1 MLKFNGTNIKDIMHN
16 GAYIQTVM
24 QNGNTLY
31 QRTKPLA
38 DGAYIQTVNGDTFT
52 EAEYTDL
59 FSSLQT
65 VTRKGETIYAVSD
78 YDTSHIY
85 TIESG
90 YDTAVY
96 TQVSFYDGK
105 YRDACTI
112 VEVIIL
118 TSTNEVQAIK
128 PVANLSYVGTTDI
141 KYYANDSGTGS
152 MTGRVSRYTVV
163 PKDKTVNGF
172 LFKKGDH
179 KVLCA
184 STIIRPVDWGY
195 YSAMSG
201 VPALSLEEAKQDF
214 NGVQNTETMVS
225 RSDYLE
231 NGAAKVCK
239 NYQFPSGKYGY
250 LPACGEL
257 NVMANYITEYRNLY
271 DLINGISTGDMFIWS
286 STQYD
291 YYPTMAYVLN
301 VTKVNEGINTGFKG
315 SSYEAVPFQVIE

>member
-1 MLKFNGTNIKDIMHN
+1 MIQFNGSKIKDIMYN

-24 QNGNTLY
+24 QNGNVLY

-52 EAEYTDL
+52 EAEYTDV

-65 VTRKGETIYAVSD
+65 VTRKGKTIYAVSD

-85 TIESG
+85 TIESD

-96 TQVSFYDGK
+96 MEVSFYDNK
-105 YRDACTI
+105 YRDECTI
-112 VEVIIL
+112 VEVIIS
-118 TSTNEVQAIK
+118 TTTNETLAIK
-128 PVANLSYVGTTDI
+128 PVTNLSYVGMTGI
-141 KYYANDSGTGS
+141 KYYANESGTGGT
-152 MTGRVSRYTVV
+152 TGRKSCYTVV

-184 STIIRPVDWGY
+184 STKTVATSWGY
-195 YSAMSG
+195 YGYMSDIPG
-201 VPALSLEEAKQDF
+201 LSLEEAKQDF

-225 RSDYLE
+225 HSNYSE
-231 NGAAKVCK
+231 NGAAKLCK

-257 NVMANYITEYRNLY
+257 NIMANYITEYRSLYNLV
-271 DLINGISTGDMFIWS
+271 NGTSTGGMSIWS
-286 STQYD
+286 STQVKNNSSLV
-291 YYPTMAYVLN
+291 YVL
-301 VTKVNEGINTGFKG
+301 KVAKANEGIDTNSKG
-315 SSYEAVPFQVIE
+315 STYAAVPFQVIE

>member
-1 MLKFNGTNIKDIMHN
+1 MIQFNGTNIKDIMHN

-52 EAEYTDL
+52 EAEYTDV

-65 VTRKGETIYAVSD
+65 VTRKGKTIYAVSD

-85 TIESG
+85 TIESD

-96 TQVSFYDGK
+96 MQVSFYDEK

-128 PVANLSYVGTTDI
+128 PVKNLSYVGMTDI
-141 KYYANDSGTGS
+141 KYYANDSSTGGTS
-152 MTGRVSRYTVV
+152 GRKSCYTVV

-184 STIIRPVDWGY
+184 STIIRPVNWGY
-195 YSAMSG
+195 YGAMSG
-201 VPALSLEEAKQDF
+201 VPALPLEEAKQDF

-225 RSDYLE
+225 RSDYSE

-257 NVMANYITEYRNLY
+257 NVMANYITEYRNFY
-271 DLINGISTGDMFIWS
+271 DLINGTSTGGTSIWS

-301 VTKVNEGINTGFKG
+301 VAKANEGINTGSKG

>member
-24 QNGNTLY
+24 QNGKVLY

-65 VTRKGETIYAVSD
+65 VTRKGKTIYAVSD
-78 YDTSHIY
+78 YDASHIY
-85 TIESG
+85 TIESD

-96 TQVSFYDGK
+96 TQVSFYDEK

-184 STIIRPVDWGY
+184 STKTVATSWGY
-195 YSAMSG
+195 VYYMSDIPG
-201 VPALSLEEAKQDF
+201 LSLEEAKQDF

-225 RSDYLE
+225 HSNYSE
-231 NGAAKVCK
+231 NGAAKLCK

-257 NVMANYITEYRNLY
+257 NVMANYITEYKSLYNLV
-271 DLINGISTGDMFIWS
+271 NGTSTGNMRIWS
-286 STQYD
+286 STQVKSNSSLV
-291 YYPTMAYVLN
+291 YVLN
-301 VTKVNEGINTGFKG
+301 VAKANEGINTNSKG
-315 SSYEAVPFQVIE
+315 STYAAVPFQVIE

>member
-24 QNGNTLY
+24 QNGKVLY

-59 FSSLQT
+59 FSSLKTITKSGIT
-65 VTRKGETIYAVSD
+65 VYALPDFDSSMITALDSD
-78 YDTSHIY
+78 
-85 TIESG
+85 

-96 TQVSFYDGK
+96 VSINFNTTENRNK
-105 YRDACTI
+105 YTVKKVIRLSSTSEILAIIDTDAAH
-112 VEVIIL
+112 
-118 TSTNEVQAIK
+118 SG
-128 PVANLSYVGTTDI
+128 NLNI
-141 KYYANDSGTGS
+141 KYHYNDSGTGGTS
-152 MTGRVSRYTVV
+152 GLVSYYTII
-163 PKDKTVNGF
+163 PKDKNVNGF

-184 STIIRPVDWGY
+184 STKTVATSWGY
-195 YSAMSG
+195 IYYMSDIPG
-201 VPALSLEEAKQDF
+201 LSLEEAKQDF

-225 RSDYLE
+225 HSNYSE
-231 NGAAKVCK
+231 NGAAKLCK

-257 NVMANYITEYRNLY
+257 NVMANYITEYRSLYNLV
-271 DLINGISTGDMFIWS
+271 NGTSTGGMAIWS
-286 STQYD
+286 STQVKNNSNLV
-291 YYPTMAYVLN
+291 YVL
-301 VTKVNEGINTGFKG
+301 KVAKANEGINTNSKG
-315 SSYEAVPFQVIE
+315 STYAAVPFQVIE

>member
-1 MLKFNGTNIKDIMHN
+1 MIQFNGSKIKDIMYN

-24 QNGNTLY
+24 QNGSVLY
-31 QRTKPLA
+31 QRTKPLV

-52 EAEYTDL
+52 ETEYTDV

-65 VTRKGETIYAVSD
+65 VTRKGKTIYAVSD

-85 TIESG
+85 TIESD

-96 TQVSFYDGK
+96 MEVSFYDNK
-105 YRDACTI
+105 YRDECTI
-112 VEVIIL
+112 VEVIIS
-118 TSTNEVQAIK
+118 TTTNEALAIK
-128 PVANLSYVGTTDI
+128 PVANLSYVGMTGI
-141 KYYANDSGTGS
+141 KYYANESSTGS
-152 MTGRVSRYTVV
+152 TTGRKSCYTVV

-184 STIIRPVDWGY
+184 STKFYSIDWGY
-195 YSAMSG
+195 YGAMSG

-225 RSDYLE
+225 RSDYSE
-231 NGAAKVCK
+231 DGAAKVCK
-239 NYQFPSGKYGY
+239 NYQFPNGKYGY

-257 NVMANYITEYRNLY
+257 NVMANYITEYKSLYNLV
-271 DLINGISTGDMFIWS
+271 NGTSTGGMSIWS

-291 YYPTMAYVLN
+291 YYPSMAYVLN
-301 VTKVNEGINTGFKG
+301 VAKGNEGINTGSKG